1 MITVVIPLY
10 NKAPHIKGTLQS
22 ILSQTV
28 QPAEIIVVDDGSTD
42 NGPEIVDTFAD
53 HGVRLIQQPNQ
64 GESAARNT
72 GVDAAKTDYV
82 AFLDADDQWLPEHL
96 ATLSNLVRSFPDA
109 SLCSTAHLIQREDRL
124 YRARSPF
131 VEGWRGMVDDFF
143 TTYSQGLSLVNS
155 STACVRRSA
164 LLESGGFPVGIRRGP
179 DIITWVKLAL
189 HHPVAHAA
197 VATAIYNQQAV
208 NRTDTL
214 REIEP
219 PGSLQY
225 LAKLMCE
232 PGLSQKQEHG
242 VARLFDRIAF
252 FTAAGFK
259 SHGDLSAVHAIRR
272 LAVDAKRYPTALMI
286 ASLALAPAGLLRV
299 AKRLR
304 HSRVSPVNG

>member
-10 NKAPHIKGTLQS
+10 NKAPHIKATLQS

-28 QPAEIIVVDDGSTD
+28 QPSEIIVVDDGSTD
-42 NGPEIVDTFAD
+42 NGPEIVATFAD
-53 HGVRLIQQPNQ
+53 QGVRLIQQPNQ

-72 GVDAAKTDYV
+72 GVISSKTEYV
-82 AFLDADDQWLPEHL
+82 AFLDADDHWLPEHL
-96 ATLSNLVRSFPDA
+96 ATLNNLVQSYPDA
-109 SLCSTAHLIQREDRL
+109 ALCSTAHFIQRDDRM

-131 VEGWRGMVDDFF
+131 VEGWRGMVEDFF
-143 TTYSQGLSLVNS
+143 SAYAQGLSLINS

-179 DIITWVKLAL
+179 DVITWVKLAL

-208 NRTDTL
+208 NRTDAL

-219 PGSLQY
+219 PGSLRY
-225 LAKLMCE
+225 LAKLMYE
-232 PGLSQKQEHG
+232 PGLSQKQVHG

-252 FTAAGFK
+252 FSAAGFK
-259 SHGDLSAVHAIRR
+259 SHGDLTAVHAIRR
-272 LAVDAKRYPTALMI
+272 LAVDARRYLTALMI

-299 AKRLR
+299 AKRFR
-304 HSRVSPVNG
+304 HSRVSRVKG